1 MEQPFYSF
9 LQACSKEAGGF
20 PMENERIESQKNP
33 IQVSERI
40 FSTIECLAQNGAMGL
55 QELSSELRLNKST
68 VHRILNSLIC
78 MDYVRQDPESS
89 RYSLSFKICGLA
101 NQILSKNNM
110 IDIARPYLKE
120 LSSISGETVHL
131 VQIDGINA
139 TYIDKVEA
147 SKNSV
152 RMISMVGKS
161 IPLYCSGVGKAML
174 ADLPNEK
181 IRAIWN
187 RSSIEQLTTYTVTNY
202 NDFLQLIDETRKSGY
217 AMDNEENELGVRCI
231 AVALKGYNGKSEH
244 AISISAP
251 KDRMGDS
258 RISEL
263 KELILKAKVQI
274 EHELKAF

>member
-1 MEQPFYSF
+1 
-9 LQACSKEAGGF
+9 
-20 PMENERIESQKNP
+20 MENDRIELQKNP

-40 FSTIECLAQNGAMGL
+40 FNTIECLAQNGAMGL
-55 QELSSELRLNKST
+55 QELSSKLSLNKST

-78 MDYVRQDPESS
+78 MDYVRQDSESS
-89 RYSLSFKICGLA
+89 KYSLSFKICGLS
-101 NQILSKNNM
+101 NQILARNSM
-110 IDIARPYLKE
+110 IDIARPYIKE
-120 LSSISGETVHL
+120 LSSASGETVHL

-139 TYIDKVEA
+139 IYIDKVEA

-181 IRAIWN
+181 IESIWKH
-187 RSSIEQLTTYTVTNY
+187 SSIRQLTKYTVTNY
-202 NDFLQLIDETRKSGY
+202 SDFLKLIDETRKTGY

-231 AVALKGYNGKSEH
+231 AVALKGYNGKSTH

-251 KDRMGDS
+251 KDRMSDK
-258 RISEL
+258 RILEL
-263 KELILKAKVQI
+263 KEMILKTKAQI
-274 EHELKAF
+274 ENELRMF